1 MTSFRLRTRH
11 KINQIRQADRVIAV
25 TALLLIGIALL
36 STAQAIES
44 TLFILDSLYQ
54 IGPFLIISVFFAAL
68 VRATSADQYLATVFA
83 GNAAVVV
90 VTASLFGALS
100 PFCSCG
106 VIPIVAALLAA
117 GMPLA
122 GIMAFWIA
130 SPLMDP
136 EMFFLTTGHISLN
149 FALARTVSAIGMGLL
164 AGFVTLLVQRT
175 GALSNPAR
183 EVMPVCA
190 PSLDGIASRA
200 VWRFWEEPER
210 RTLFGNSA
218 REIAFFLFK
227 WMIFA
232 FLLESLMVSYMPTA
246 WVGGWLG
253 EQSRMA
259 IPLAAL
265 IGIPS
270 YLNGYAAIPTV
281 AGLIELG
288 MSPAAAL
295 AFMTAGGVTS
305 IPALLSVYPLVKRP
319 VFILYLLIALGGAL
333 AVGFT
338 FAAF

>member
-1 MTSFRLRTRH
+1 M
-11 KINQIRQADRVIAV
+11 NQIRQFDRVILA
-25 TALLLIGIALL
+25 TSILLIGIAVI
-36 STAQAIES
+36 STAQALES
-44 TLFILDSLYQ
+44 TRFILDSLYQ
-54 IGPFLIISVFFAAL
+54 IGPFLIVSVIFAAA
-68 VRATSADQYLATVFA
+68 VRATGADQYLATVFS
-83 GNAAVVV
+83 GNVFVVV
-90 VTASLFGALS
+90 VLASLFGALS

-106 VIPIVAALLAA
+106 VIPIVAALLTA

-122 GIMAFWIA
+122 GIMAFWLA

-136 EMFFLTTGHISLN
+136 EMFFLTAGHISLH

-164 AGFVTLLVQRT
+164 AGLITLLIQRT
-175 GALSNPAR
+175 GALRHPAR
-183 EVMPVCA
+183 ELMPVCSTA
-190 PSLDGIASRA
+190 LNGSQA
-200 VWRFWEEPER
+200 VWRFWQEPER
-210 RTLFGNSA
+210 RSLFWESA
-218 REIAFFLFK
+218 KEISFFLFK

-232 FLLESLMVSYMPTA
+232 FLLESLMVTYTPTA

-253 EQSRMA
+253 SQSSWA

-281 AGLIELG
+281 AGLIDLG

-319 VFILYLLIALGGAL
+319 VFLLYLLIALGGAL

-338 FAAF
+338 YAAWGGTI